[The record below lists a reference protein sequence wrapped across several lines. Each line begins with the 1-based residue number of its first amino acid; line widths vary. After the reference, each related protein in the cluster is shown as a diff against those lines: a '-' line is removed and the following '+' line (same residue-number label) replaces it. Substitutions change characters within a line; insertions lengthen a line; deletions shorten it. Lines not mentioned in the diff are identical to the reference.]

1 MKNKNRFFW
10 INERQAKFTFI
21 EEIPNQAKA
30 KASDWKEFNERNLMH
45 MAFYGEEL
53 LPAEFARQ
61 KKFIFNTF
69 IFPYVAISQE
79 IAEMESNA
87 LVEC

>member
-1 MKNKNRFFW
+1 VKNKNRFFW

-53 LPAEFARQ
+53 LLAE
-61 KKFIFNTF
+61 
-69 IFPYVAISQE
+69 
-79 IAEMESNA
+79 
-87 LVEC
+87 